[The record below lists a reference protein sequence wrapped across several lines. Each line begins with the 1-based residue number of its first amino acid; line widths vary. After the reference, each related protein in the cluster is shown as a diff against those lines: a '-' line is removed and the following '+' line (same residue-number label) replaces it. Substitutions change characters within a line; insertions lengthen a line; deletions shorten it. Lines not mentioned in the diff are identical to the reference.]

1 MCCCGR
7 HGWWRGSVLNNN
19 DLAESAVTV
28 DLLDLAV
35 ANGVLMSALAF
46 PGRHGWSGHC
56 AWTRVCGIQ
65 LVVVLIMVAKDLGG
79 GQVVVN
85 RLHCL
90 CESERRGGKRSR
102 GKLGQVFGR
111 GQLNGGHH
119 CKPLPNCLLFFF
131 VYFLPLLLSL
141 SSSSP
146 PIHGS
151 PSGTLYIPGI
161 YLHHRSFLPYSQ
173 PEPVL
178 QLHSKYRII
187 ALQRHPAATIHT
199 AIPHETLRVR
209 FISIVKALLHW
220 AALANV
226 MNIKKPCVL
235 RLSLAHKMTNIRRC
249 FVLIVRGILRGM
261 V

>member
-141 SSSSP
+141 SSSSSSP
-146 PIHGS
+146 PRQSVWYTIY
-151 PSGTLYIPGI
+151 TWYIPPSPVFLAVFPARASITVTLEISDHRVTTASCG
-161 YLHHRSFLPYSQ
+161 HHSHCDSP
-173 PEPVL
+173 
-178 QLHSKYRII
+178 
-187 ALQRHPAATIHT
+187 
-199 AIPHETLRVR
+199 
-209 FISIVKALLHW
+209 
-220 AALANV
+220 
-226 MNIKKPCVL
+226 
-235 RLSLAHKMTNIRRC
+235 
-249 FVLIVRGILRGM
+249 
-261 V
+261 